1 MGMKESLPP
10 QADAQRYALLLG
22 WGTWV
27 GLIFLIL
34 SFAAYVTGALPP
46 HVPLERLPS
55 LWNLPVDTYHQMTHT
70 PEVFDWMALV
80 THGDRINMIGIAVL
94 AGCSLPP
101 LLGLIPLFLK
111 QRNGIIYA
119 VICGL
124 EAAVLL
130 LAASGVL
137 SAGH

>member
-1 MGMKESLPP
+1 MNGPLPP
-10 QADAQRYALLLG
+10 QADAQRYALLLD
-22 WGTWV
+22 WGTRA
-27 GLIFLIL
+27 GLVLLIL
-34 SFAAYVTGALPP
+34 SFTAYLTGALAP

-55 LWNLPVDTYHQMTHT
+55 LWNLPVDAYHARTHT
-70 PEVFDWMALV
+70 PEVFDWMALI

-101 LLGLIPLFLK
+101 LLALIPVFLK

-119 VICGL
+119 IICGL
-124 EAAVLL
+124 EVVVLL

>member
-1 MGMKESLPP
+1 MGMKEPLPL

-22 WGTWV
+22 WGSRV
-27 GLIFLIL
+27 GLVLLVL
-34 SFAAYVTGALPP
+34 SFTAYVTGLLTP
-46 HVPLERLPS
+46 HVPLDRLPS
-55 LWNLPVDTYHQMTHT
+55 LWNLPVDSYHALTHT
-70 PEVFDWMALV
+70 PEIFDWMALIR
-80 THGDRINMIGIAVL
+80 HGDRINMIGIAVL

-101 LLGLIPLFLK
+101 LLALIPLFLK

-119 VICGL
+119 VICAL
-124 EAAVLL
+124 EVAVLL

>member
-1 MGMKESLPP
+1 MGVKETPAPL
-10 QADAQRYALLLG
+10 ADAQRYALLLD
-22 WGTWV
+22 WGTRV
-27 GLIFLIL
+27 GLVLLVL
-34 SFAAYVTGALPP
+34 SFTAYVTGLLSP

-55 LWNLPVDTYHQMTHT
+55 LWNLPVDAYHATTRT
-70 PEVFDWMALV
+70 PEVFDWMGLIR
-80 THGDRINMIGIAVL
+80 HGDRINMIGIAVL

-101 LLGLIPLFLK
+101 LLALIPLFLK

-119 VICGL
+119 VICAL

-137 SAGH
+137 SIGH

>member
-1 MGMKESLPP
+1 MGMKEALPP

-22 WGTWV
+22 WGTRV
-27 GLIFLIL
+27 GLVLLVL
-34 SFAAYVTGALPP
+34 SFTAYVTGALSP
-46 HVPLERLPS
+46 HVPLELLPS
-55 LWNLPVDTYHQMTHT
+55 LWNLPVDAYHARTHT
-70 PEVFDWMALV
+70 PEVFDWMALI

-101 LLGLIPLFLK
+101 LLALIPLFLK

-119 VICGL
+119 VICAL
-124 EAAVLL
+124 EAVVLL

>member
-1 MGMKESLPP
+1 MGMKDPLPV

-22 WGTWV
+22 WGTQV
-27 GLIFLIL
+27 GLVLLVL
-34 SFAAYVTGALPP
+34 SFAAYVTGVLTP
-46 HVPLERLPS
+46 HVSLDRLPS
-55 LWNLPVDTYHQMTHT
+55 LWNLPVDTYHALTHT
-70 PEVFDWMALV
+70 PEVLDWMALIR
-80 THGDRINMIGIAVL
+80 HGDRINMIGIAVL

-101 LLGLIPLFLK
+101 LLALIPLFLK

-119 VICGL
+119 VICAL

-137 SAGH
+137 TAGH

>member
-1 MGMKESLPP
+1 MKDPLPV

-22 WGTWV
+22 WGTQV
-27 GLIFLIL
+27 GLVLLVL
-34 SFAAYVTGALPP
+34 SFAAYVTGVLTP
-46 HVPLERLPS
+46 HVSLDRLPS
-55 LWNLPVDTYHQMTHT
+55 LWNLPVDTYHALTHT
-70 PEVFDWMALV
+70 PEVLDWMALIR
-80 THGDRINMIGIAVL
+80 HGDRINMIGIAVL

-101 LLGLIPLFLK
+101 LLALIPLFLK

-119 VICGL
+119 VICAL

-137 SAGH
+137 TAGH

>member
-1 MGMKESLPP
+1 MGVKEPLP
-10 QADAQRYALLLG
+10 QLADAQRYALLLG
-22 WGTWV
+22 WGTRV
-27 GLIFLIL
+27 GLVLLVL
-34 SFAAYVTGALPP
+34 SFAAYVTGLLTP

-55 LWNLPVDTYHQMTHT
+55 LWNLPVDTYHEVTRT
-70 PEVFDWMALV
+70 PEVFDWMALLR
-80 THGDRINMIGIAVL
+80 HGDRINMIGIAVL

-101 LLGLIPLFLK
+101 LLALIPLFLK

-119 VICGL
+119 VICAL
-124 EAAVLL
+124 EAVVLL

>member
-1 MGMKESLPP
+1 MGMKQPLPV

-22 WGTWV
+22 WGTRV
-27 GLIFLIL
+27 GLVLLVL
-34 SFAAYVTGALPP
+34 SFTAYVTGLLTP
-46 HVPLERLPS
+46 HVPLDRLPS
-55 LWNLPVDTYHQMTHT
+55 LWNLPVDTYHQLAGT
-70 PEVFDWMALV
+70 PEVFDWMALIR
-80 THGDRINMIGIAVL
+80 HGDRINMIGIAVL
-94 AGCSLPP
+94 AGCSLLP
-101 LLGLIPLFLK
+101 LLALIPLFLK

-119 VICGL
+119 VICAL

>member
-1 MGMKESLPP
+1 MKESSAVL
-10 QADAQRYALLLG
+10 ADAQRYALLLD
-22 WGTWV
+22 WGTRV
-27 GLIFLIL
+27 GLLALAL
-34 SFAAYVTGALPP
+34 SFTAYVTGVLAP

-55 LWNLPVDTYHQMTHT
+55 LWNLPVDTYHQVTHT
-70 PEVFDWMALV
+70 PEVFDWMALIR
-80 THGDRINMIGIAVL
+80 HGDRINMIGIAVL

-101 LLGLIPLFLK
+101 LLALIPLFLK

>member
-1 MGMKESLPP
+1 MGMKEPLPL

-22 WGTWV
+22 WGSRV
-27 GLIFLIL
+27 GLVLLVL
-34 SFAAYVTGALPP
+34 SFTAYVTGLLTP
-46 HVPLERLPS
+46 HVPLDRLSS
-55 LWNLPVDTYHQMTHT
+55 LWNLPVDTYHALTHT
-70 PEVFDWMALV
+70 PEIFDWMALIR
-80 THGDRINMIGIAVL
+80 HGDRINMIGIAVL

-101 LLGLIPLFLK
+101 LLALIPLFLK

-119 VICGL
+119 VICAL
-124 EAAVLL
+124 EVAVLL